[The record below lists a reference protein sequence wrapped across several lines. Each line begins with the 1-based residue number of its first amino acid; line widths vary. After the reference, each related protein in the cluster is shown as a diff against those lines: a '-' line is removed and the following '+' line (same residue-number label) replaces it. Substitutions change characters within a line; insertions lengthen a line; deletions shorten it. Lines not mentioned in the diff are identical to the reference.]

1 MEITF
6 YFLDKGNWMWG
17 QLAQSVERRTRN
29 EESWA
34 LLWFDPQSAQS
45 FYRPPVHPAANG

>member
-29 EESWA
+29 QESQA
-34 LLWFDPQSAQS
+34 LAWFDPQSAQ
-45 FYRPPVHPAANG
+45 FLQAVHPAANG